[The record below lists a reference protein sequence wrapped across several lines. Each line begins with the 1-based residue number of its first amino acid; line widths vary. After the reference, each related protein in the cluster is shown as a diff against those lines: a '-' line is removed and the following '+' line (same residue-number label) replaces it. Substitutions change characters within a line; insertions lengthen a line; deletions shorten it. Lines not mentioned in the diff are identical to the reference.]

1 MKSLDS
7 LNLPIYKLRFKTEKG
22 KLFIFDKVRKKY
34 VSLTKEEWVRQN
46 FINYLHKEKGYPLSL
61 MAVEKIVKY
70 DKMNTR
76 ADIVLYNRSGV
87 PISIVECK
95 SPKIILTQDVL
106 YQIAKYNFILK
117 VQYLIITN
125 GINHFCCKMDYAKE
139 DYTFLKDIPKYDSI
153 N

>member
-76 ADIVLYNRSGV
+76 ADVVLYNRSGD

-95 SPKIILTQDVL
+95 SPKIVLTQDVL

-117 VQYLIITN
+117 VKYLIITN
-125 GINHFCCKMDYAKE
+125 GIDHFCCKMDYTKE